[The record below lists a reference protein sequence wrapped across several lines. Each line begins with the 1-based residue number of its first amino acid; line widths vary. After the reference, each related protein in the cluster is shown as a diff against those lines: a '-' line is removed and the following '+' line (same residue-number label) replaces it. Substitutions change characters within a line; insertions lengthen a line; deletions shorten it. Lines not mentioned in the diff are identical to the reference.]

1 MFFSAADEVT
11 AKDDADTGDERGTL
25 TVRASGGGYDGRSA
39 DVVVNVGDD
48 DGSGWDVE
56 DEAGA
61 LRLLQGP

>member
-1 MFFSAADEVT
+1 M
-11 AKDDADTGDERGTL
+11 
-25 TVRASGGGYDGRSA
+25 RASGGGYDGRSA

-61 LRLLQGP
+61 LRLLQAPDSGGPGQGVPGARLLQTTPLY